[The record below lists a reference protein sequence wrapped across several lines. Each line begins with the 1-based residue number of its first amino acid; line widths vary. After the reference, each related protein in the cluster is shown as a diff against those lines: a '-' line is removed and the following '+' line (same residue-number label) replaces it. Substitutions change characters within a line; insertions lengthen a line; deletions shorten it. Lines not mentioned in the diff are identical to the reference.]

1 MTTEQQPPLK
11 IRIEPFDPS
20 HHDRAVFSC
29 GTARIDNFLHR
40 TAKKHQKGDFIR
52 VWVAV
57 KEDEKPIL
65 GFYSLNAHSVEAEDL
80 PAKLTKN
87 APNHGGIPA
96 LYLAMF
102 GVDETYQGR
111 GLGRVLLADA
121 LKRAARV
128 SEEIGLAV
136 VILDVLDD
144 GDAEAVE
151 KRYRF
156 YEAFGFI
163 SFPSRRLRMFIPTA
177 TILQI
182 R

>member
-1 MTTEQQPPLK
+1 MKTENQSPLK
-11 IRIEPFDPS
+11 IRIEPFDPT

-29 GTARIDNFLHR
+29 GTTRIDNFLHR

-57 KEDEKPIL
+57 NESEKPIL
-65 GFYSLNAHSVEAEDL
+65 GFYSLNAHSVEADDL
-80 PAKLTKN
+80 PAKLTRN

-102 GVDETYQGR
+102 GVDEKYQGR

-121 LKRAARV
+121 LKRAASV
-128 SEEIGLAV
+128 SEQIGIAV
-136 VILDVLDD
+136 VVLDVLDD
-144 GDAEAVE
+144 GDAKAVE

-156 YEAFGFI
+156 YEEFGFI
-163 SFPSRRLRMFIPTA
+163 SFPSRRLRMFIPIA
-177 TILQI
+177 TILQM

>member
-1 MTTEQQPPLK
+1 
-11 IRIEPFDPS
+11 
-20 HHDRAVFSC
+20 
-29 GTARIDNFLHR
+29 
-40 TAKKHQKGDFIR
+40 
-52 VWVAV
+52 
-57 KEDEKPIL
+57 
-65 GFYSLNAHSVEAEDL
+65 
-80 PAKLTKN
+80 
-87 APNHGGIPA
+87 
-96 LYLAMF
+96 MF